1 MPDLYSNTDDGSCL
15 AIQQSSFAAARDN
28 AGMLHI
34 SGRSTYSFA
43 TAVQKQSG
51 RGGTVFNVGRSFF
64 YFDTSIINPLKTV
77 ASATIKIRGFSL
89 TSGDVIA
96 VKSTAFGGDGG
107 TALAASDFNNITGY
121 SSGASLAGNATDYS
135 AAFTSTWST
144 GGYNSLVGTS
154 DLKADMASDD
164 VVIICIM
171 NYTYDYLNQEPASQG
186 LFYAGAY
193 FTENSGTS
201 SDPYIE
207 YEFAADGYGNAVSG
221 VTSGNISKING
232 IATANISKV
241 IGV

>member
-15 AIQQSSFAAARDN
+15 AINQSSFAAARDN
-28 AGMLHI
+28 AGTNLI
-34 SGRSTYSFA
+34 SGNSTYNVA
-43 TAVQKQSG
+43 TAVMKQGG
-51 RGGTVFNVGRSFF
+51 RGGNIFNVGRSFF
-64 YFDTSIINPLKTV
+64 YFDTSTIDPSKTV

-144 GGYNSLVGTS
+144 SGYNSLVGTS
-154 DLKADMASDD
+154 DLKADMASDN

-171 NYTYDYLNQEPASQG
+171 NYTYDYLNQEPGG
-186 LFYAGAY
+186 LIAAGAY
-193 FTENSGTS
+193 FTEQSGTS

-207 YEFAADGYGNAVSG
+207 YAVAASGYGNAVSG

-232 IATANISKV
+232 VATANISKV

>member
-15 AIQQSSFAAARDN
+15 AINQSSWAAARDH
-28 AGMLHI
+28 AGQSVD
-34 SGRSTYSFA
+34 SGRSSYNVA
-43 TAVQKQSG
+43 TAVMKMGG
-51 RGGTVFNVGRSFF
+51 RGGNIFNVARSFF
-64 YFDTSIINPLKTV
+64 YFDTSGITGTV

-171 NYTYDYLNQEPASQG
+171 NYTYDYLNQEPGGFFA
-186 LFYAGAY
+186 AGAY
-193 FTENSGTS
+193 FTEQSGTS

-207 YEFAADGYGNAVSG
+207 YAVAASGYGNAVSG